1 VPPLAGFVGD
11 GDAER
16 AGDEDVPPEIVGTG
30 DALGAA
36 MVGVRLGEAAAA
48 GTAAGVTAGWSC
60 PAFGAAR
67 GLRERL
73 GEMLADLAGA
83 GVERRPAAGCLPA
96 LNGT

>member
-1 VPPLAGFVGD
+1 VPPLAGFVGA

-16 AGDEDVPPEIVGTG
+16 AGDEDMPPEIVGTG

-36 MVGVRLGEAAAA
+36 MVGVRRGEAAAE
-48 GTAAGVTAGWSC
+48 GPAAGVTTGWRC

-67 GLRERL
+67 ERR
-73 GEMLADLAGA
+73 GELLADLAGVGA
-83 GVERRPAAGCLPA
+83 DRRPAAGCLPA